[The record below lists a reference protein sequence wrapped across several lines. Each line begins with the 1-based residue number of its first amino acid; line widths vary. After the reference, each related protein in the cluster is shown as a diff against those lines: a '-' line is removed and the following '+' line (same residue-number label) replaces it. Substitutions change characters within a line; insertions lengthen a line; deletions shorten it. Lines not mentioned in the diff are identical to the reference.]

1 MISVLPKL
9 AARTRDEQGMRI
21 WALPV
26 GLSRLLTPLV
36 RASHIVCKRNLI
48 VFGIEHLAFFA
59 GRDRTIELDE
69 WFSRPERMSCVPVIF
84 NVEKKTAKFL
94 TQDHESNGAKIGRRP
109 STS

>member
-59 GRDRTIELDE
+59 GRDQTIELDE
-69 WFSRPERMSCVPVIF
+69 WFSRPERMS
-84 NVEKKTAKFL
+84 AKD
-94 TQDHESNGAKIGRRP
+94 TPARRP
-109 STS
+109 IELAIRLRDHQTWR